1 MSGALLVNK
10 KYLIKKMKYQTN
22 IDKVIAGPFLSRRFF
37 FAISLPLLFSI
48 FLTPPPNLYAQP
60 QDLKFTNITIEHGLS
75 HSKVNCIY
83 QDRQG
88 FLWFGTNE
96 GLNKYDGYSFTVF
109 QPDPDDPHSI
119 SANLVRCIL
128 EDSKGNFWIGT
139 EAGGLNLYNRNDKT
153 FVHFTADSVSPIRL
167 SGNNVN
173 SILEDKAGNLWLG
186 TEHGLDRLD
195 WEHQK
200 VWNYLPYP
208 PDQHLHLSIEIM
220 VICEDHQGVLWV
232 GTLGGGLCAFD
243 RELQKFTCYQ
253 HDPKNKFSLGDNEI
267 YSIHEDLQG
276 NLWIG
281 TVNGGLNRFDR
292 TSQRF
297 FRYYPGQDNP
307 ESTTIRAILDDGRG
321 NLWVGNR
328 SGLYLFDRTRHQ
340 FQSHA
345 HDPDNPYSLVQNSVQ
360 TIFKDAKGD
369 LWIGTRGGI
378 SFLNTTNLPFIH
390 YRADVNNPRCLNRQ
404 TVYAILEDRH
414 SDLWF
419 GTEQGGLNRLNRRT
433 GLFTYY
439 VHDNNNPHSLSVNN
453 IKALLEDRTGLLWIG
468 TFNGGL
474 NVFDRKTNRFRHYW
488 HNENDPTSLAI
499 DNVMAL
505 FEDKDSNI
513 WIGTYGGGLDCF
525 DRKTQ
530 RFEHL
535 LPDWQDQGFNNIYC
549 FLADKQG
556 QLWLG
561 ASQSRIGTIDLRTGK
576 FTPYRLNH
584 RINNVDVRAICQDR
598 NGKLWFGTV
607 GAGLYL
613 YHPSDSSFRAYTQKD
628 GLPSNIVYGILE
640 DAAGNLWLSTTNGLC
655 QFDPQTGKTK
665 NYYKENGLQS
675 DQFNYNAYLKTR
687 DGQMLFGGINGVTAF
702 HPDQIRQNAYAP
714 PVVITDFKIFNKPV
728 EVGGKH
734 PILTADI
741 SQTRS
746 LKLSYKHSVFSF
758 EFVALNYAIPE
769 QNQYAYKM
777 EGFESDWNYVGN
789 RRFATYTNLDP
800 GTYTFRVKAANN
812 DGVWNEAG
820 TAIEIAISPPFWKTL
835 WFKVI
840 LIALILL
847 TINHFVNYLRQKRNL
862 LKAKALANLAQLKL
876 LRNQMNPHF
885 LFNALGSIRSMI
897 LISKDKAWDMVSE
910 LSEFFRY
917 TMLNFNKVEALLDDE
932 INAVH
937 NYLNIEKVRYKD
949 TLQVSFEI
957 EDEAR
962 QCLVPAFICQPLVE
976 NAIKYGMSTSPLPLV
991 VNISISYQQDTLSI
1005 DVSNTGKLIDSSHDS
1020 QEKKDVH
1027 GTSLENI
1034 KQRLQIMFPDQF
1046 SFHLFEQDGW
1056 VHAKILIRCEKKKEK
1071 FSVAKEGEG
1080 MEV

>member
-1 MSGALLVNK
+1 MLSSISFALL
-10 KYLIKKMKYQTN
+10 
-22 IDKVIAGPFLSRRFF
+22 FF
-37 FAISLPLLFSI
+37 SGT
-48 FLTPPPNLYAQP
+48 TPSPQLHAQQ
-60 QDLKFTNITIEHGLS
+60 QDLKFTNITIEDGLS

-96 GLNKYDGYSFTVF
+96 GLNKYDGYSFTIY
-109 QPDPDDPHSI
+109 QPDPEDPHSI
-119 SANLVRCIL
+119 SANLIRCIL
-128 EDSKGNFWIGT
+128 EDSRGNLWIGT
-139 EAGGLNLYNRNDKT
+139 EAGGLNRFDRHHKKFT
-153 FVHFTADSVSPIRL
+153 HFTANPSSEIVL

-173 SILEDKAGNLWLG
+173 AIIEDKDGYLWLG
-186 TEHGLDRLD
+186 TEHGIDRLD
-195 WEHQK
+195 LQHQQASH
-200 VWNYLPYP
+200 YRPYSA
-208 PDQHLHLSIEIM
+208 DQSPHFSNEIM
-220 VICEDHQGVLWV
+220 ALLVDHEGILWI

-243 RELQKFTCYQ
+243 RQKQQFSYYRYE
-253 HDPKNKFSLGDNEI
+253 PKNRFSIGDNEI
-267 YSIHEDLQG
+267 YSIYEDLKG
-276 NLWIG
+276 ELWIG
-281 TVNGGLNRFDR
+281 TLNGGLNLFDR
-292 TSQRF
+292 TSHRF
-297 FRYYPGQDNP
+297 YRYYPGQDNS

-328 SGLYLFDRTRHQ
+328 SGLYNFDRR
-340 FQSHA
+340 SHRFSYYS
-345 HDPDNPYSLVQNSVQ
+345 HDPTNPYSLVQNSVQ
-360 TIFKDAKGD
+360 TIFQDAKGD

-378 SFLNTTNLPFIH
+378 SFLNTSNLPFVH

-404 TVYAILEDRH
+404 AVYAILEDRH
-414 SDLWF
+414 GDLWF
-419 GTEQGGLNRLNRRT
+419 GTEHGGLNHLNRKT

-439 VHDNNNPHSLSVNN
+439 LHDNQNPNSLSVNN
-453 IKALLEDRTGLLWIG
+453 IKALLEDREGRLWIG

-474 NVFDRKTNRFRHYW
+474 NVLERSKKRFIHYW
-488 HNENDPTSLAI
+488 HHENDPTSLAI

-505 FEDKDSNI
+505 FEDSDGHI
-513 WIGTYGGGLDCF
+513 WVGTYGAGLDRF
-525 DRKTQ
+525 NPRTQ

-535 LPDWQDQGFNNIYC
+535 LTDWHHLGFNNIYC
-549 FLADKQG
+549 FWLDRHG

-561 ASQSRIGTIDLRTGK
+561 AGQSRVASYHLQTKK
-576 FTPYRLNH
+576 FTPYQLNH
-584 RINNVDVRAICQDR
+584 HINNVDVRAIYQDR
-598 NGKLWFGTV
+598 AGNLWFGTV

-613 YHPSDSSFRAYTQKD
+613 FNTTDSSFRAYTKKD

-640 DAAGNLWLSTTNGLC
+640 DDAGNLWLSTTNGLC
-655 QFDPQTGKTK
+655 QFNPQTGTIK

-702 HPDQIRQNAYAP
+702 YPDQIRQNSYVP
-714 PVVITDFKIFNKPV
+714 PVVITDFKIFNRPV
-728 EVGGKH
+728 EIGGEH
-734 PILTADI
+734 PILTQDI
-741 SQTRS
+741 SQTRAI
-746 LKLSYKHSVFSF
+746 KLSYKHSVFSF

-812 DGVWNEAG
+812 DGIWNETG
-820 TAIEIAISPPFWKTL
+820 TAIDITITPPFWKTL
-835 WFKVI
+835 WFKI
-840 LIALILL
+840 LLAAMILL

-885 LFNALGSIRSMI
+885 LFNALSSIRSMI

-962 QCLVPAFICQPLVE
+962 QCIVPAFICQPLVE
-976 NAIKYGMSTSPLPLV
+976 NAIKYGMSTSPLPLI
-991 VNISISYQQDTLSI
+991 VNISISYQQNILTI
-1005 DVSNTGKLIDSSHDS
+1005 DVSNTGKLMDSRPNSP
-1020 QEKKDVH
+1020 EKKDVH

-1034 KQRLQIMFPDQF
+1034 KQRLQLMFPDQF
-1046 SFHLFEQDGW
+1046 NFHLFEQDGW
-1056 VHAKILIRCEKKKEK
+1056 VHAKISIQCDKKK
-1071 FSVAKEGEG
+1071 FFVAKDREKS
-1080 MEV
+1080 

>member
-1 MSGALLVNK
+1 MLLI
-10 KYLIKKMKYQTN
+10 Y
-22 IDKVIAGPFLSRRFF
+22 SR
-37 FAISLPLLFSI
+37 PLL
-48 FLTPPPNLYAQP
+48 AQT
-60 QDLKFTNITIEHGLS
+60 QDLKFTNITIDNGLS

-96 GLNKYDGYSFTVF
+96 GLNKFDGYAFTVY

-119 SANLVRCIL
+119 SASLIRCIL
-128 EDSKGNFWIGT
+128 EDSRGNFWIGT
-139 EAGGLNLYNRNDKT
+139 EAGGLNRFDRYQRKFT
-153 FVHFTADSVSPIRL
+153 HFTADSSSPIIL

-173 SILEDKAGNLWLG
+173 AIIEDRDGNLWLG
-186 TEHGLDRLD
+186 TEYGIDRLD
-195 WEHQK
+195 FEHQQA
-200 VWNYLPYP
+200 WHYLPYP
-208 PDQHLHLSIEIM
+208 PDQSLRLSNEIM
-220 VICEDHQGVLWV
+220 ALLEDQEGLLWV

-243 RELQKFTCYQ
+243 RQTQQFTHYR
-253 HDPKNKFSLGDNEI
+253 HDPKNRFSLGDNEI
-267 YSIHEDLQG
+267 YSICEDTKG
-276 NLWIG
+276 ELWIG
-281 TVNGGLNRFDR
+281 TLNGGLNRFDR
-292 TSQRF
+292 ATQRF
-297 FRYYPGQDNP
+297 FRYYPGPDNS

-328 SGLYLFDRTRHQ
+328 SGLYNFDRRNCR
-340 FQSHA
+340 FSYYS
-345 HDPDNPYSLVQNSVQ
+345 HDPNNPYSLVQNSVQ

-378 SFLNTTNLPFIH
+378 SFLNTSNLPFIH

-404 TVYAILEDRH
+404 AVYAILEDRH
-414 SDLWF
+414 GDLWF
-419 GTEQGGLNRLNRRT
+419 GTEHGGLNHLHRKT

-439 VHDNNNPHSLSVNN
+439 VHDNRNPNSLSVNN
-453 IKALLEDRTGLLWIG
+453 IKALLEDREGKIWIG

-474 NVFDRKTNRFRHYW
+474 NVLDRTRERFSHYV
-488 HNENDPTSLAI
+488 HNANDPASLAS

-505 FEDKDSNI
+505 FEDSDGNI
-513 WIGTYGGGLDCF
+513 WVGTYGAGLDRF
-525 DRKTQ
+525 HRRNQ

-535 LPDWQDQGFNNIYC
+535 LTDWHHLGFNNVYC
-549 FLADKQG
+549 FWLDHQG

-561 ASQSRIGTIDLRTGK
+561 AGQSRVAAIDLKTKK
-576 FTPYRLNH
+576 FTPFRLNH
-584 RINNVDVRAICQDR
+584 RVNNVDVRAIYQDR
-598 NGKLWFGTV
+598 AGNLWFGTV

-613 YHPSDSSFRAYTQKD
+613 FNASDSSFRAYTQKD

-640 DAAGNLWLSTTNGLC
+640 DDFNNLWLSTTNGLC
-655 QFDPQTGKTK
+655 KFNPQTGQIK

-675 DQFNYNAYLKTR
+675 DQFNYNAYLKAR

-702 HPDQIRQNAYAP
+702 YPQQIRQNTFVP
-714 PVVITDFKIFNKPV
+714 QVVITDFKIFNKPV
-728 EVGGKH
+728 PIGGEQ
-734 PILTADI
+734 PILTQDI

-746 LKLSYKHSVFSF
+746 IKLSHKHSVFSF

-777 EGFESDWNYVGN
+777 EGFDSDWNYVGN

-820 TAIEIAISPPFWKTL
+820 TSIDITIAPPFWKTL
-835 WFKVI
+835 WFKII
-840 LIALILL
+840 LAVLILL

-897 LISKDKAWDMVSE
+897 LISKEKAWDMVSE
-910 LSEFFRY
+910 LSEFYRY
-917 TMLNFNKVEALLDDE
+917 TMINFNKVEALLDDE
-932 INAVH
+932 INAVN

-949 TLQVSFEI
+949 TLQVTFEI
-957 EDEAR
+957 DDAAR

-976 NAIKYGMSTSPLPLV
+976 NAIKYGMQTSPLPLKV
-991 VNISISYQQDTLSI
+991 DIAISYQQDELAI
-1005 DVSNTGKLIDSSHDS
+1005 DVSNTGQLIDSKPGV
-1020 QEKKDVH
+1020 QEKRDAH
-1027 GTSLENI
+1027 GTSLDNI
-1034 KQRLQIMFPDQF
+1034 KQRLQIMFPNRF
-1046 SFHLFEQDGW
+1046 SFNLFEQDGW
-1056 VHAKILIRCEKKKEK
+1056 VHAKILIRCEPREKRFFAEKED
-1071 FSVAKEGEG
+1071 VEG
-1080 MEV
+1080 

>member
-1 MSGALLVNK
+1 MQKLIFTCISINACKQNSIHTMSSTRPKTQLRRTNLWLVIRSI
-10 KYLIKKMKYQTN
+10 L
-22 IDKVIAGPFLSRRFF
+22 FLCHCSL
-37 FAISLPLLFSI
+37 FAQS
-48 FLTPPPNLYAQP
+48 
-60 QDLKFTNITIEHGLS
+60 QDLKFTNITIEDGLS

-96 GLNKYDGYSFTVF
+96 GLNKYDGYSFTAY

-139 EAGGLNLYNRNDKT
+139 EAGGLNLYNRNDKS
-153 FVHFTADSVSPIRL
+153 FVHFTADPLSPIRL

-173 SILEDKAGNLWLG
+173 SIIEDNAGNLWLG

-195 WEHQK
+195 WEHHK
-200 VWNYLPYP
+200 VWNYLPYL
-208 PDQHLHLSIEIM
+208 PDQPLHLSNEIM
-220 VICEDHQGVLWV
+220 VICEDRQGVLWV

-243 RELQKFTCYQ
+243 RQLQKFTCYQ
-253 HDPKNKFSLGDNEI
+253 HDPNNRFSLGDNEI
-267 YSIHEDLQG
+267 YSVHEDLQG
-276 NLWIG
+276 DLWIG
-281 TVNGGLNRFDR
+281 TLNGGLNRFDR
-292 TSQRF
+292 ASQRF
-297 FRYYPGQDNP
+297 HRYYPGPDNS
-307 ESTTIRAILDDGRG
+307 ESTTIRAILDAGSG
-321 NLWVGNR
+321 KLWVGNR
-328 SGLYLFDRTRHQ
+328 SGLYLFDRQTNHFRYY
-340 FQSHA
+340 S
-345 HDPDNPYSLVQNSVQ
+345 HDPNNPYSLVQNSVQ

-378 SFLNTTNLPFIH
+378 SYLNTSNLPFIH

-404 TVYAILEDRH
+404 TVYAMLEDRTG
-414 SDLWF
+414 DLWF
-419 GTEQGGLNRLNRRT
+419 GTEHGGLNHLNRKTAR
-433 GLFTYY
+433 FTYY
-439 VHDNNNPHSLSVNN
+439 MHDNHNPNSLSVNN
-453 IKALLEDRTGLLWIG
+453 IKALLEDRQGNLWVG

-474 NVFDRKTNRFRHYW
+474 NVFDRQTKRFIHYW
-488 HNENDPTSLAI
+488 HDENDPSSLAI

-505 FEDKDSNI
+505 FEDSDGNI
-513 WIGTYGGGLDCF
+513 WVGTFGGGLDRF
-525 DRKTQ
+525 NRKTR

-535 LPDWQDQGFNNIYC
+535 LTEWHQLGFNNIYC
-549 FLADKQG
+549 FWLANQN
-556 QLWLG
+556 QLYLG
-561 ASQSRIGTIDLRTGK
+561 AGQSRVAAFDLKTQK

-584 RINNVDVRAICQDR
+584 HINNVDVRAVYQDR
-598 NGKLWFGTV
+598 AGRLWFGTV
-607 GAGLYL
+607 GAGLYRFN
-613 YHPSDSSFRAYTQKD
+613 PSDSSYHVYTQKD

-640 DAAGNLWLSTTNGLC
+640 DDTGILWLSTTNGLS
-655 QFDPQTGKTK
+655 QFNPQTGMIK

-702 HPDQIRQNAYAP
+702 YPQQIQQNTFVP
-714 PVVITDFKIFNKPV
+714 PVVITDFKIFNRPV
-728 EVGGKH
+728 AIGGEH
-734 PILTADI
+734 PILSQDI
-741 SQTRS
+741 SQTQAIR
-746 LKLSYKHSVFSF
+746 LSHKHSVFSF

-777 EGFESDWNYVGN
+777 EGFETDWNYVGN

-812 DGVWNEAG
+812 DGIWNEAG
-820 TAIEIAISPPFWKTL
+820 TAIEITITPPFWKTL
-835 WFKVI
+835 WFKII
-840 LIALILL
+840 LIALFLL

-949 TLQVSFEI
+949 TLQVSFKI
-957 EDEAR
+957 DDAAR
-962 QCLVPAFICQPLVE
+962 QCTVPAFICQPLIE
-976 NAIKYGMSTSPLPLV
+976 NAIKYGMQTSPLPLI
-991 VNISISYQQDTLSI
+991 VNISISYQQDILSI
-1005 DVSNTGKLIDSSHDS
+1005 DVSNTGKLIDASDRS

-1046 SFHLFEQDGW
+1046 TFHLFEQDGW
-1056 VHAKILIRCEKKKEK
+1056 VHAKILIRCEKRK
-1071 FSVAKEGEG
+1071 GEFFG
-1080 MEV
+1080 VKVGETVEA

>member
-1 MSGALLVNK
+1 M
-10 KYLIKKMKYQTN
+10 
-22 IDKVIAGPFLSRRFF
+22 
-37 FAISLPLLFSI
+37 LFSI
-48 FLTPPPNLYAQP
+48 SFALLFFLVTNPSSHLHAQQ
-60 QDLKFTNITIEHGLS
+60 QDLKFTNITIEDGLS

-96 GLNKYDGYSFTVF
+96 GLNKYDGYSFTIY
-109 QPDPDDPHSI
+109 QPDPEDPHSI
-119 SANLVRCIL
+119 SANLIRCIL
-128 EDSKGNFWIGT
+128 EDSRGNFWIGT
-139 EAGGLNLYNRNDKT
+139 EAGGLNRFDRHRKT
-153 FVHFTADSVSPIRL
+153 FTHFTANPSSEIVL

-173 SILEDKAGNLWLG
+173 AIIEDEDGYLWLG
-186 TEHGLDRLD
+186 TEHGIDRLD
-195 WEHQK
+195 LQHQQ
-200 VWNYLPYP
+200 VSHYRPYP
-208 PDQHLHLSIEIM
+208 ADQSPHFSNEIM
-220 VICEDHQGVLWV
+220 ALLVDHEGILWI

-243 RELQKFTCYQ
+243 RPKQQFSYYRHE
-253 HDPKNKFSLGDNEI
+253 PKNRFSIGDNEI
-267 YSIHEDLQG
+267 YSIYEDLKG
-276 NLWIG
+276 ELWIG
-281 TVNGGLNRFDR
+281 TLNGGLNLFDR
-292 TSQRF
+292 TSHRF
-297 FRYYPGQDNP
+297 YRYYPGQDNS

-328 SGLYLFDRTRHQ
+328 SGLYNFDRHNHR
-340 FQSHA
+340 FSYYS
-345 HDPDNPYSLVQNSVQ
+345 HDPTNPYSLVQNSVQ

-378 SFLNTTNLPFIH
+378 SFLNTSNLPFVH

-404 TVYAILEDRH
+404 AVYAILEDRH
-414 SDLWF
+414 GDLWF
-419 GTEQGGLNRLNRRT
+419 GTEHGGLNHLNRKT

-439 VHDNNNPHSLSVNN
+439 LHDKQNPNSLSVNN
-453 IKALLEDRTGLLWIG
+453 IKALLEDREGRLWIG

-474 NVFDRKTNRFRHYW
+474 NVLERSKKRFIHYW
-488 HNENDPTSLAI
+488 HQENDPTSLAI

-505 FEDKDSNI
+505 FEDSDGQI
-513 WIGTYGGGLDCF
+513 WVGTYGAGLDRF
-525 DRKTQ
+525 NPRTQ

-535 LPDWQDQGFNNIYC
+535 LTDWHHLGFNNIYC
-549 FLADKQG
+549 FWLDRQG

-561 ASQSRIGTIDLRTGK
+561 AGQSRVASYHLQTKKI
-576 FTPYRLNH
+576 TPYQLNH
-584 RINNVDVRAICQDR
+584 HINNVDVRAIYQDR
-598 NGKLWFGTV
+598 AGNLWFGTV

-613 YHPSDSSFRAYTQKD
+613 FNTIDSSFRAYTKKD

-640 DAAGNLWLSTTNGLC
+640 DDAGNLWLSTTNGLS
-655 QFDPQTGKTK
+655 QFNPQTGTIK

-702 HPDQIRQNAYAP
+702 YPDQIRQNSYVP
-714 PVVITDFKIFNKPV
+714 PVVITDFKIFNRPV
-728 EVGGKH
+728 EIGGEH
-734 PILTADI
+734 PILTQDI
-741 SQTRS
+741 SQTS
-746 LKLSYKHSVFSF
+746 SIKLSYKHSVFSF

-812 DGVWNEAG
+812 DGIWNEAG
-820 TAIEIAISPPFWKTL
+820 TAIEITITPPFWKTL
-835 WFKVI
+835 WFKI
-840 LIALILL
+840 LLAAMILL

-885 LFNALGSIRSMI
+885 LFNALSSIRSMI

-962 QCLVPAFICQPLVE
+962 QCIVPAFICQPLVE
-976 NAIKYGMSTSPLPLV
+976 NAIKYGMSTSPLPLI
-991 VNISISYQQDTLSI
+991 VNISISYQQNILTI
-1005 DVSNTGKLIDSSHDS
+1005 DVSNTGKLMDSMPNSP
-1020 QEKKDVH
+1020 EKKDVH

-1034 KQRLQIMFPDQF
+1034 KQRLQLMFPDQF
-1046 SFHLFEQDGW
+1046 NFHLFEQDGW
-1056 VHAKILIRCEKKKEK
+1056 VHAKISIQCDKKKLV
-1071 FSVAKEGEG
+1071 VAKDNEEG
-1080 MEV
+1080 